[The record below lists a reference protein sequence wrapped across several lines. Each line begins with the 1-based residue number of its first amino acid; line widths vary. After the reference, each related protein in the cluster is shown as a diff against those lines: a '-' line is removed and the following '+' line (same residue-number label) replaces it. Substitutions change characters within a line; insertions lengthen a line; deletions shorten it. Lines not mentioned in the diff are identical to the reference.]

1 MAASVRPDG
10 DESEGIIAEI
20 NITPLTDVFLVLLI
34 IFMVTSSVIAN
45 TGKKVDL
52 PEAVHNLMIRTGRR
66 VYKALNMSGY
76 GRIDLRVTPE
86 GRVFVIEAN
95 PNPDISYG
103 CELPESAE
111 HAGMAYGTLLQRILS
126 LGMAYQ
132 AEWREAGV

>member
-1 MAASVRPDG
+1 LQVLPPIELEFRNLA
-10 DESEGIIAEI
+10 EGTEAIA
-20 NITPLTDVFLVLLI
+20 
-34 IFMVTSSVIAN
+34 TS
-45 TGKKVDL
+45 KVKWDWEYQKRRGIELGFPTDL
-52 PEAVHNLMIRTGRR
+52 PEPVQNLIARTGKR

-86 GRVFVIEAN
+86 GKAYVIEAN

-111 HAGMAYGTLLQRILS
+111 KAGMGYTSLIQRIVK